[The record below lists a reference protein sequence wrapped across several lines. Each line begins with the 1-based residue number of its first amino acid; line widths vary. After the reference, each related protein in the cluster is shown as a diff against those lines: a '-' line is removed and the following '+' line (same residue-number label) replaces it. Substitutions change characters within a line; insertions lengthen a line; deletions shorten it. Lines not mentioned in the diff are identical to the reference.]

1 MSVFSDGEKEMSVMW
16 EWDVTVTDGCYLSFA
31 WLGMLMFF
39 NRENGR
45 IVQSFDVNIMKYWNY
60 AFWLVALTCQ

>member
-1 MSVFSDGEKEMSVMW
+1 MSVFSDGEKEMTIMW

-31 WLGMLMFF
+31 WLRMLMFF

-45 IVQSFDVNIMKYWNY
+45 IVQSFDDNIMKYWNC
-60 AFWLVALTCQ
+60 AFWLMALIC